1 MELYE
6 QAMTWMAQ
14 NPLPVWKA
22 ACVTAYTCLA
32 AALIADGYYAW
43 QEAKNL
49 SDSDL
54 EAMMPDIEDGD
65 GDWTLLA

>member
-22 ACVTAYTCLA
+22 ACLTAYTCITA
-32 AALIADGYYAW
+32 AIITDGCYAW
-43 QEAKNL
+43 KEAKTL
-49 SDSDL
+49 SDGDL
-54 EAMMPDIEDGD
+54 EAMMPDVEDVD
-65 GDWTLLA
+65 GDWTLSA